1 LLSILENE
9 IEDASRNKSIMDRIR
24 TETDRCINCGFC
36 ESACPTYSASGY
48 DATKSARGRVQ
59 LARKLYNEISTNQ
72 KVSIRIGDSVNSCLD
87 CYACLN
93 VCPTGINAGEVSNL
107 VKSLINSK
115 DSPLKKDQNAIGKM
129 IASTIMHRNQ
139 PINIGKNLYSWSRG
153 IRVDKSSEFLLYTG
167 GMYQMMAGSQRL
179 SEIEKILGQAFSKKL
194 SAILSHVP
202 SAMYFS
208 KFAYDRNLMGETS
221 STLRKITGLLEN
233 SGISF
238 AYMGRGEPY
247 PGTILYDLGFDDEFH
262 RYSERVYEILK
273 KAGKKKI
280 ITVDPH
286 TYELLKYI
294 YPEHVNNFDIE
305 VYFYLDL
312 IDPVILRSGDEKL
325 AFHEPCHF
333 ELREHAYHKPMEFL
347 QIISKPVLPERHGKT
362 LHCCGGPDE
371 FLFPDLAAGVA
382 DKRISQI
389 NSCGSSRI
397 VTSCPICYANLRK
410 SGNVIELADALFEKI
425 KN

>member
-1 LLSILENE
+1 
-9 IEDASRNKSIMDRIR
+9 MDRIR
-24 TETDRCINCGFC
+24 TETERCINCGFC
-36 ESACPTYSASGY
+36 ESACPTYPASGY

-59 LARKLYNEISTNQ
+59 LARKLSDDLDSHKETGI
-72 KVSIRIGDSVNSCLD
+72 KIGDSVNSCLD

-115 DSPLKKDQNAIGKM
+115 GSPVRKEQSAIGKM
-129 IASTIMHRNQ
+129 IASSIMHRNQ
-139 PINIGKNLYSWSRG
+139 PINTGKNLFSWSRG
-153 IRVDKSSEFLLYTG
+153 IKFDSTSEFLLYTG
-167 GMYQMMAGSQRL
+167 GMYQMMAGSQKL
-179 SEIEKILGQAFSKKL
+179 AEIEKKLGRGLSKWFSTM
-194 SAILSHVP
+194 ISHVP

-208 KFAYDRNLMGETS
+208 RFAFDRKLMDETS
-221 STLRKITGLLEN
+221 ETLRKIARLLES

-238 AYMGRGEPY
+238 AYMGKEEPY
-247 PGTILYDLGFDDEFH
+247 PGTLLYDLGFDDEFH
-262 RYSERVYEILK
+262 AYAARVHKILK
-273 KAGKKKI
+273 ETGKRKI

-294 YPEHVNNFDIE
+294 FPEHADIHDLE

-312 IDPVILRSGDEKL
+312 LDTGILGHGDENMV
-325 AFHEPCHF
+325 FHEPCHF
-333 ELREHAYHKPMEFL
+333 ALRDHSYDKPMEFL
-347 QIISKPVLPERHGKT
+347 QRISNPVLPERHGKT

-371 FLFPDLAAGVA
+371 ILFPDLAAGVA
-382 DKRISQI
+382 DKRISQL
-389 NSCGSSRI
+389 NSCGPGRI

-410 SGNVIELADALFEKI
+410 SGNVIEIADALFEKI

>member
-1 LLSILENE
+1 MEDG
-9 IEDASRNKSIMDRIR
+9 IEEALRNKLIMERIL
-24 TETDRCINCGFC
+24 TETERCINCGFC
-36 ESACPTYSASGY
+36 ESACPTYAPSGY
-48 DATKSARGRVQ
+48 DASKSARGRVQ
-59 LARKLYNEISTNQ
+59 LARKLYHEISSNQ

-115 DSPLKKDQNAIGKM
+115 SSPIRKEQSAIGRM
-129 IASTIMHRNQ
+129 IASSIMHRNQ

-153 IRVDKSSEFLLYTG
+153 IRIDPSSEFLLYTG
-167 GMYQMMAGSQRL
+167 GMYQMMAGSRRL
-179 SEIEKILGQAFSKKL
+179 SEIEKKLGQSFSKRI

-202 SAMYFS
+202 SALYLS
-208 KFAYDRNLMGETS
+208 KFAFDRKLMDETS
-221 STLRKITGLLEN
+221 ATLRKITALLEN

-247 PGTILYDLGFDDEFH
+247 PGTILYDLGFDDQFH
-262 RYSERVYEILK
+262 RYSERVYKILK
-273 KAGKKKI
+273 GAGKKKI

-286 TYELLKYI
+286 TYELLKYV
-294 YPEHVNNFDIE
+294 YPKHVKNFDLE

-312 IDPVILRSGDEKL
+312 IDQETLKPGEEKL
-325 AFHEPCHF
+325 VFHEPCHF
-333 ELREHAYHKPMEFL
+333 ELRDQVYHKPMEFL
-347 QIISKPVLPERHGKT
+347 QIISKPVLPERYGKT

-371 FLFPDLAAGVA
+371 FLYPDLAAGVA
-382 DKRISQI
+382 DKRISQL
-389 NSCGSSRI
+389 NSCGSARI

-410 SGNVIELADALFEKI
+410 SGNVLELADALFEKL
-425 KN
+425 K

>member
-1 LLSILENE
+1 MEDGIEEAPRNRLIMERIL
-9 IEDASRNKSIMDRIR
+9 
-24 TETDRCINCGFC
+24 TETERCINCGFC
-36 ESACPTYSASGY
+36 ESACPTYAPSGY
-48 DATKSARGRVQ
+48 DASKSARGRVQ
-59 LARKLYNEISTNQ
+59 LARKLYYEISSNQ

-115 DSPLKKDQNAIGKM
+115 SSPIRKEQSAIGRM
-129 IASTIMHRNQ
+129 IASSIMHRNQ

-153 IRVDKSSEFLLYTG
+153 IRIDPSSEFLLYTG
-167 GMYQMMAGSQRL
+167 GMYQMMAGSRRL
-179 SEIEKILGQAFSKKL
+179 SEIEKKLGQSFSKRI

-202 SAMYFS
+202 SALYLS
-208 KFAYDRNLMGETS
+208 KFAFDRKLMDETS
-221 STLRKITGLLEN
+221 ATLRKITALLEN

-247 PGTILYDLGFDDEFH
+247 PGTILYDLGFDDQFH
-262 RYSERVYEILK
+262 RYSERVYKILK
-273 KAGKKKI
+273 GAGKKKI

-286 TYELLKYI
+286 TYELLKYV
-294 YPEHVNNFDIE
+294 YPKHVKNFDLE

-312 IDPVILRSGDEKL
+312 IDQETLKPGEEKL
-325 AFHEPCHF
+325 VFHEPCHF
-333 ELREHAYHKPMEFL
+333 ELRDQVYHKPMEFL

-371 FLFPDLAAGVA
+371 FLYPDLAAGVA
-382 DKRISQI
+382 DKRISQL

-410 SGNVIELADALFEKI
+410 SGNVLELADALFEKL
-425 KN
+425 K